1 VCGPGNVGEEAE
13 SVVSESSSE
22 VAGRV
27 VAGRYRLE
35 HELGRGGMGV
45 VWRAGDT
52 LIERT
57 VALKELRPP
66 GGEEAAAFVERA
78 LREARN
84 AGRLNHP
91 GVVGVHDVISPTGDD
106 DSVYI
111 VMEYVEAP
119 TLGDLID
126 REGPLP
132 APRVAAMGAGI
143 LDALTAAHAMGI
155 VHRDIKPSNV
165 LVGAGDR
172 VKLTDFGIALA
183 AEDTRLTRSGVM
195 GTHAYLAP
203 EAFDNGHI
211 GPAADLWALGATLF
225 HAVAGR
231 PPFERDTT
239 TATLRAILFE
249 DPPPP
254 PCPPPLAHVI
264 AGLLT
269 RSVDQ
274 RLTSDTA
281 HRELEQAATQPIVAA
296 DPPSGGGGWEAQAT
310 TAHRRPPPLAGHT
323 TQPGGPPPPFATNQP
338 GSPGMPM
345 PPPGP
350 GVPPGFPGP
359 GPRPGPPLTTGPISG
374 GSWGGP
380 PPPPPRN
387 SHAALIVGGL
397 LAAAAVVVLVVVMGG
412 SGGGGD
418 EEEPADGGIAAQDFL
433 DVVNSGD
440 EETAQGML
448 CPGSRYAARIT
459 DAVDGGARIDLD
471 GEVINDSRSYQSS
484 LGGTVG
490 DKEIM
495 GSVALDREDG
505 IGWCV
510 RYFDF
515 G

>member
-1 VCGPGNVGEEAE
+1 VWGPGNVGEEAG

-254 PCPPPLAHVI
+254 PCPPPLADVI

-281 HRELEQAATQPIVAA
+281 YRELEQAATQPIVPA

-323 TQPGGPPPPFATNQP
+323 TQPGGPPPPFVTAQP
-338 GSPGMPM
+338 GSPGMP
-345 PPPGP
+345 PGP
-350 GVPPGFPGP
+350 GGPAGFTGPGHGPPPHPGP
-359 GPRPGPPLTTGPISG
+359 TTGPIHG
-374 GSWGGP
+374 GSWAGGP
-380 PPPPPRN
+380 PTPPPRSN
-387 SHAALIVGGL
+387 NAGLIVGGL
-397 LAAAAVVVLVVVMGG
+397 IAAAAVVVLVVMMGGG
-412 SGGGGD
+412 SGS
-418 EEEPADGGIAAQDFL
+418 EEPAADGEIAAQDFL
-433 DVVNSGD
+433 DLVNSGD
-440 EETAQGML
+440 EDAALAML
-448 CPGSRYAARIT
+448 CPGSSHATDVSDAIAGSAR
-459 DAVDGGARIDLD
+459 VQLD
-471 GEVINDSRSYQSS
+471 GSVIDDSDSYQSS
-484 LGGTVG
+484 LGGTVAG
-490 DKEIM
+490 DDITL
-495 GSVALDREDG
+495 GAVSLDRQDG
-505 IGWCV
+505 GGWCV
-510 RYFDF
+510 QFF
-515 G
+515 EVA